1 MSLTASRE
9 LIDSRK
15 LKWKQARNCKIKRYN
30 PGMAPQNRHAKC
42 TLYSISNEVKKS
54 STQYQEFWR

>member
-15 LKWKQARNCKIKRYN
+15 WKWKQARKYKIKRYN
-30 PGMAPQNRHAKC
+30 PGMATQNKHAKC
-42 TLYSISNEVKKS
+42 TLHSISNEVKKIKY
-54 STQYQEFWR
+54 T